1 MIILD
6 KYYIEGGIDLD
17 TGLSIIDI
25 IMRILFLGIIPFIL
39 VILLL
44 VWRFSKGKKEQ
55 LNRIEEK
62 LDSLQKK
69 N

>member
-1 MIILD
+1 
-6 KYYIEGGIDLD
+6 LD

-25 IMRILFLGIIPFIL
+25 IMRILILGIIPFLL

-44 VWRFSKGKKEQ
+44 VWYFSKGKKEQ

>member
-62 LDSLQKK
+62 LDSLQKE

>member
-25 IMRILFLGIIPFIL
+25 IMRILFLGIIPFII

-62 LDSLQKK
+62 LDSLQKE

>member
-1 MIILD
+1 M
-6 KYYIEGGIDLD
+6 EGEIDLD
-17 TGLSIIDI
+17 TGLSVIDI
-25 IMRILFLGIIPFIL
+25 ILRIMFLGIIPLIII
-39 VILLL
+39 ILLI
-44 VWRFSKGKKEQ
+44 VWRFSKSKKEQ

>member
-1 MIILD
+1 M
-6 KYYIEGGIDLD
+6 D
-17 TGLSIIDI
+17 TGLNIIDI
-25 IMRILFLGIIPFIL
+25 ISTVIFLGIIPFFI

-44 VWRFSKGKKEQ
+44 VWRSSKYKKEQ

-62 LDSLQKK
+62 LDLLQKK

>member
-1 MIILD
+1 M
-6 KYYIEGGIDLD
+6 EGEIDLD
-17 TGLSIIDI
+17 TGLSVIDI
-25 IMRILFLGIIPFIL
+25 ILRIMFIGIIPLIII
-39 VILLL
+39 ILLI